1 MMFSTI
7 LSGNIVA
14 WWLLAPD
21 GRYLWGNSGIPISRS
36 PGTVEETTSR
46 STWFLHWDR
55 FCGCKFMAKSP
66 GDWNVNW
73 KCITHVQNA
82 EYLGHLWLP
91 HVFLFR
97 IFFRSWHKTGAKF
110 RASDWRWPEA
120 PIHSRNSRDQ
130 NVRDS
135 GRHLDR
141 MVSMGGT
148 SRELMVVQ
156 CFNRSSVSI

>member
-46 STWFLHWDR
+46 STWFLHWDL

-82 EYLGHLWLP
+82 EYPGHFWLP

-97 IFFRSWHKTGAKF
+97 IDLDPDTKPAPPKF

-130 NVRDS
+130 NARDS
-135 GRHLDR
+135 ERL
-141 MVSMGGT
+141 SMGGT

-156 CFNRSSVSI
+156 CFNSWSSVSI